1 MVEVAIADPLTDGT
15 IYGFMYLFVSQKVE
29 NSGRYL
35 LKQDANQKRI
45 NYTFSLTTTN
55 NEGSN
60 NYFDVYKFACDDPAG
75 IHQCKD
81 EIMNPEDT
89 WFTSKSYERHF
100 AENWYFTQYITCLS
114 PIPHSTLL
122 NLI

>member
-15 IYGFMYLFVSQKVE
+15 IYGFMYLFVSQKIE

-35 LKQDANQKRI
+35 LSQDANQKRI

-60 NYFDVYKFACDDPAG
+60 NYFDVYKFTCDNG
-75 IHQCKD
+75 NHVQCGKD

-89 WFTSKSYERHF
+89 WFTSKSYQRHF
-100 AENWYFTQYITCLS
+100 AENWYTIHT
-114 PIPHSTLL
+114 P
-122 NLI
+122 LII